1 MITEISEQRI
11 TGKIGELSTPSRL
24 GVKTSLHP
32 IQALLD
38 RLGHPER
45 KFPSIHVGGTSGKGS
60 TSTFLANI
68 LQDAGYKVGLFTKPH
83 LDSVR
88 ERFVINGIP
97 IRPEEILDQIE
108 RIGRAEVEK
117 PTWFELTTAIAF
129 QYFAEAQ
136 VDFGVIEVGLGGK
149 FDSTNVIDP
158 ELSILTNVGLD
169 HTDVLGDT
177 IEKIAA
183 DKVGIFKP
191 GKPIV
196 SGVVQPSIIEI
207 VKVQSREQHA
217 DLRLIGRDFDYSEMT
232 LDEGGSRFDFD
243 IEGEHLPGLAVSMM
257 GKHQVVNA
265 CVAAAAATSLR
276 KRGSM
281 ISTSAIYSGLQRTRL
296 PGRMEIFR
304 NSHAILLDGAHSPP
318 KMDALAE
325 GLRALYTDRERVIG
339 VMSFSQGHNAEVT
352 LAAILP
358 LLDTVILT
366 EFDVET
372 DYGNKRAQ
380 DPNAVAV
387 LVRKLNPSI
396 QLFLE
401 LDPTRAIEIPRRL
414 AGVRDMIC
422 VTGSIFLVGE
432 IRKYLTISRE

>member
-1 MITEISEQRI
+1 
-11 TGKIGELSTPSRL
+11 
-24 GVKTSLHP
+24 
-32 IQALLD
+32 
-38 RLGHPER
+38 
-45 KFPSIHVGGTSGKGS
+45 
-60 TSTFLANI
+60 
-68 LQDAGYKVGLFTKPH
+68 
-83 LDSVR
+83 
-88 ERFVINGIP
+88 
-97 IRPEEILDQIE
+97 
-108 RIGRAEVEK
+108 
-117 PTWFELTTAIAF
+117 
-129 QYFAEAQ
+129 
-136 VDFGVIEVGLGGK
+136 
-149 FDSTNVIDP
+149 
-158 ELSILTNVGLD
+158 
-169 HTDVLGDT
+169 
-177 IEKIAA
+177 
-183 DKVGIFKP
+183 
-191 GKPIV
+191 
-196 SGVVQPSIIEI
+196 
-207 VKVQSREQHA
+207 
-217 DLRLIGRDFDYSEMT
+217 MT

-401 LDPTRAIEIPRRL
+401 LDPTRAIEIARRL